1 MGGERGVLG
10 RTGNSG
16 RDGPKGEKGDK
27 GEGPFVPVGPIEIE
41 LGDNS
46 KGDTKV
52 YNITCH
58 GPICRDLSL
67 QVEISRGD
75 ADLYGK
81 EDGPPQ
87 IYDSNCVSCT
97 CKSRDSDLMDSCL
110 VTTKNSNTFY

>member
-1 MGGERGVLG
+1 MILYYSFY
-10 RTGNSG
+10 TT
-16 RDGPKGEKGDK
+16 
-27 GEGPFVPVGPIEIE
+27 EIE

-67 QVEISRGD
+67 QVRISRGD

-110 VTTKNSNTFY
+110 VTTESKQIIDIEHWLNKNVP